1 MSHLLNFISSFGSS
15 AELRTLPVAELRQ
28 RMQAFGLTA
37 QEITVFLSG
46 DRHAVAEMLK
56 TSGDIVCCIVPEQ
69 PVTPPTPDEEPASP
83 SKDDDDEAK
92 EQKALLAQVG

>member
-15 AELRTLPVAELRQ
+15 AELRTMPVAQLRQ
-28 RMQAFGLTA
+28 QMQAFGLSA
-37 QEITVFLSG
+37 AEIAVFLSG

-69 PVTPPTPDEEPASP
+69 PVTPPQPDQPPTP
-83 SKDDDDEAK
+83 SKDDDDEDK
-92 EQKALLAQVG
+92 QQKALLARAG